1 MIQMFCVQCIQSF
14 FIFYISIKKSISKK
28 NFIRIKAAVF
38 IDISDK
44 NIILYAKMF
53 D

>member
-1 MIQMFCVQCIQSF
+1 MFCIQCVQWF
-14 FIFYISIKKSISKK
+14 FIFYISIKQSINKK

-44 NIILYAKMF
+44 NILLYAKMF